1 MANKTVTSG
10 SGASKYW
17 ILAITVIAAGLVVW
31 QSRTGPESTATVD
44 VTVPALSSD
53 AKVGRNLFDANCAA
67 CHGKNAV
74 GSENGPPL
82 VDMIYKPSHH
92 ADFSFQLA
100 VKRGVRAHHWK
111 FGNMPP
117 VPSIGDPKIA
127 LITKY
132 VRELQ
137 RANGIQ

>member
-1 MANKTVTSG
+1 MVSRTVTSG
-10 SGASKYW
+10 SGALKYW
-17 ILAITVIAAGLVVW
+17 ILAITVVAAGLIVW
-31 QSRTGPESTATVD
+31 QSRTGPESTAVVD
-44 VTVPALSSD
+44 VIVPALSSD
-53 AKVGRNLFDANCAA
+53 AKVGRNLFDANCVA
-67 CHGKNAV
+67 CHGKNAT
-74 GSENGPPL
+74 GSENGPTL
-82 VDMIYKPSHH
+82 VHIIYEPTHH

-117 VPSIGDPKIA
+117 VSNVSDQQIT

>member
-1 MANKTVTSG
+1 MASG

-17 ILAITVIAAGLVVW
+17 ILAITVIVAGLIVW
-31 QSRTGPESTATVD
+31 QSRTGPEGTATVD

-53 AKVGRNLFDANCAA
+53 AKVGRNLFDANCVA
-67 CHGKNAV
+67 CHGKNAA

-82 VDMIYKPSHH
+82 VHIIYEPNHH

-117 VPSIGDPKIA
+117 VPNMSDPKIA